1 MALPDAARD
10 NGGTVPIAARNDDSA
25 KTGDTSRL
33 EADIEQLK
41 KDLKKLNETL
51 VGLGREGF
59 DAIQSEGAARLEALR
74 KEADDIAKRLK
85 IKGQNQYDALEAQ
98 VQEKPL
104 LSLLAAFGL
113 GLIIS
118 RIIDRR

>member
-1 MALPDAARD
+1 MAARTED
-10 NGGTVPIAARNDDSA
+10 TA
-25 KTGDTSRL
+25 KTADTSRL
-33 EADIEQLK
+33 EADIDQLK
-41 KDLKKLNETL
+41 RDLKKLNETL

-59 DAIQSEGAARLEALR
+59 DAVQSEGAARLEALR

-85 IKGQNQYDALEAQ
+85 IKGQHQYDALEAQ

-118 RIIDRR
+118 RVIDRR

>member
-1 MALPDAARD
+1 MEARTED
-10 NGGTVPIAARNDDSA
+10 TA
-25 KTGDTSRL
+25 KTADTSRL
-33 EADIEQLK
+33 EADIDQLK

-59 DAIQSEGAARLEALR
+59 DAVQSEGAARLEALR

-85 IKGQNQYDALEAQ
+85 VKGQHQYDALEAQ

-118 RIIDRR
+118 RVIDRR

>member
-1 MALPDAARD
+1 M
-10 NGGTVPIAARNDDSA
+10 AARNDDSD
-25 KTGDTSRL
+25 KGPDTSRL

-51 VGLGREGF
+51 VGIGREGF
-59 DAIQSEGAARLEALR
+59 DAVQSEGAARLEALR
-74 KEADDIAKRLK
+74 KEADDIAKQLK
-85 IKGQNQYDALEAQ
+85 VRGQVQYDAFEAQ
-98 VQEKPL
+98 VQDKPL
-104 LSLLAAFGL
+104 LSLMAAFGL

>member
-1 MALPDAARD
+1 M
-10 NGGTVPIAARNDDSA
+10 
-25 KTGDTSRL
+25 
-33 EADIEQLK
+33 
-41 KDLKKLNETL
+41 NETL

-59 DAIQSEGAARLEALR
+59 DAVQSEGAARLEALR

-85 IKGQNQYDALEAQ
+85 VKGQHQYDALEAQ

-118 RIIDRR
+118 RVIDRR

>member
-1 MALPDAARD
+1 M
-10 NGGTVPIAARNDDSA
+10 AARNDDSA
-25 KTGDTSRL
+25 KPDTSRL
-33 EADIEQLK
+33 EGDIEQLK
-41 KDLKKLNETL
+41 KDLKKLNDTL

-59 DAIQSEGAARLEALR
+59 DAVQSEGAARLEALR

-85 IKGQNQYDALEAQ
+85 GKGQVQYDALEAQ

-113 GLIIS
+113 GMIIS
-118 RIIDRR
+118 RLVDRR

>member
-1 MALPDAARD
+1 MAAR
-10 NGGTVPIAARNDDSA
+10 TDDA
-25 KTGDTSRL
+25 DKKPDTSRL
-33 EADIEQLK
+33 EADIDQLK

-59 DAIQSEGAARLEALR
+59 EAVQSEGAARLEALR
-74 KEADDIAKRLK
+74 KEADDIARQLK
-85 IKGQNQYDALEAQ
+85 VKGQVQYDALEAQ

-113 GLIIS
+113 GMIIS
-118 RIIDRR
+118 RLVDRR